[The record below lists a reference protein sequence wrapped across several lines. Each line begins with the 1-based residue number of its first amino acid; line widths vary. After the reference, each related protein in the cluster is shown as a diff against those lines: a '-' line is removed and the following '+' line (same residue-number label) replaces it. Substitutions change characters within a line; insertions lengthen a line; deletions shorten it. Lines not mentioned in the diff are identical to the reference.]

1 MPNFILKTL
10 ERMCS
15 CYILEFTGQA
25 RCDLIV
31 LCQNLNKTLKIDS
44 GHSNWVEFP
53 PISQLFQFDSVKEP
67 GIMNASQ
74 TSMFY
79 DPLCASVVPDSGPEF
94 HELLTNEASTVPSI
108 SNNEPLPLMFLR
120 FESMRRLTKADGA
133 QKRLLSLGIVTL
145 RKLFQATQQFS
156 ILYQQDSTQKEK
168 KIFCIRIRRNASDNM
183 ATVQRSDDLALA
195 YTSDNMK
202 KSPENAHVERCA
214 ENEVLVEMRDIL
226 SEDPTPS
233 KLQKC
238 DLEAENTDTRLSQLV
253 NSTDNPKLQPD
264 WDNLSKETLS
274 FCITYICNFL
284 YQVNGFHKYLGQTDK
299 NVLVLATLRALELSR
314 YRTDVR
320 KRDAIDDKEHA
331 FLQSLEQ
338 NLFDFYMKYTRE
350 INLVS
355 TELEMMY
362 MEKLCLCNTGRVCFF
377 DSVVPLAL
385 ISFLVKRQLT
395 DDKLTHEEKRPG
407 RNLALYTLCH
417 SNKPLAYYA
426 AQRGNTYYNTYN
438 DKNCCLNYFKDI
450 VKSLLNH
457 IKDLPERNLYLAKLL
472 GHYSTVRNGEAMRCL
487 LDELQNFPRTFM
499 GEETLVA
506 LLKFLLNCLEY
517 DNNVVG
523 TFFRTRSQAVYDMM
537 DFLCT

>member
-1 MPNFILKTL
+1 
-10 ERMCS
+10 MCS
-15 CYILEFTGQA
+15 CYILEFTGQT

-53 PISQLFQFDSVKEP
+53 PISQLFLIDYLNEP

-79 DPLCASVVPDSGPEF
+79 DPLCASIVPDPGPEF
-94 HELLTNEASTVPSI
+94 HELLTNAASTVPSI
-108 SNNEPLPLMFLR
+108 SYNEPLPLMFLR
-120 FESMRRLTKADGA
+120 FESPRLWKNADGA
-133 QKRLLSLGIVTL
+133 QERFISLGIVIL
-145 RKLFQATQQFS
+145 RKLLQATQQLS
-156 ILYQQDSTQKEK
+156 ILYQQDSTQKEN
-168 KIFCIRIRRNASDNM
+168 KIFCIRIRRNASDNV
-183 ATVQRSDDLALA
+183 ATVQRSDDIARA

-226 SEDPTPS
+226 SEDPKPS
-233 KLQKC
+233 QLQKC
-238 DLEAENTDTRLSQLV
+238 NLEAENTDTRLSQLV

-284 YQVNGFHKYLGQTDK
+284 YQVNGFHKYLRQTDK
-299 NVLVLATLRALELSR
+299 NVLVFATLRALELSR

-331 FLQSLEQ
+331 FLQSLEL
-338 NLFDFYMKYTRE
+338 LFDFYMKYTRE

-395 DDKLTHEEKRPG
+395 DYKLTHEEKRPG

-417 SNKPLAYYA
+417 SNKPLVYYT
-426 AQRGNTYYNTYN
+426 AQRGNSYYNTYY

-450 VKSLLNH
+450 VKGLLDH
-457 IKDLPERNLYLAKLL
+457 IKDLPESNLYLAK
-472 GHYSTVRNGEAMRCL
+472 Y
-487 LDELQNFPRTFM
+487 
-499 GEETLVA
+499 
-506 LLKFLLNCLEY
+506 
-517 DNNVVG
+517 
-523 TFFRTRSQAVYDMM
+523 
-537 DFLCT
+537 